1 MYPLLVDLG
10 RVPAL
15 LVGDGAAAARR
26 VAQLDEAGARR
37 LRIFSAA
44 PDPALEAVAGD
55 RLERR
60 LPSADEIAAARLLF
74 IADLPAETAE
84 RLAGLADAAGVLVHA
99 EDRPALCDLNTPALV
114 RRGDLLVTVSTNGRS
129 PTLARRLRQ
138 FLEQLLVADWADRV
152 TRVGALRDRLRA
164 AGASLS
170 AVGRAS
176 EALIDEE
183 RWLPPLRATAQRAT
197 AQREASASRFSQSR
211 NSSTLGSRA
220 LVSGQTR

>member
-1 MYPLLVDLG
+1 MYPLLVDLA

-15 LVGDGAAAARR
+15 LVGDGPAAARR
-26 VAQLDEAGARR
+26 LAQLDEAGATR
-37 LRIFSAA
+37 LRIFSAS
-44 PDPALEAVAGD
+44 PDPALIALAGP

-60 LPSADEIAAARLLF
+60 LPTAQEIAAARLLF
-74 IADLPAETAE
+74 IADLAVEAAE
-84 RLAGLADAAGVLVHA
+84 RLAALAGAAGVLVHA

-138 FLEQLLVADWADRV
+138 FLEQVLTAEWAHRVA
-152 TRVGALRDRLRA
+152 RVGALRDRLRT

-176 EALIDEE
+176 ESLIDDE
-183 RWLPPLRATAQRAT
+183 RWLPPLRAA

>member
-1 MYPLLVDLG
+1 MYPLLVDLA

-15 LVGDGAAAARR
+15 LVGDGPAAARR
-26 VAQLDEAGARR
+26 LAQLDEAGAAR
-37 LRIFSAA
+37 LRVFSAS
-44 PDPALEAVAGD
+44 PDPALIALAGA

-60 LPSADEIAAARLLF
+60 LPTSDEIAAARLLF
-74 IADLPAETAE
+74 IADLDGEAAA
-84 RLAGLADAAGVLVHA
+84 RLAWLAQAVGVLVHA

-114 RRGDLLVTVSTNGRS
+114 RRGDLLVTVSTSGRS

-138 FLEQLLVADWADRV
+138 FLEQLLTAEWADRV
-152 TRVGALRDRLRA
+152 ARVGALRDRLRA

-176 EALIDEE
+176 ESLIDDE
-183 RWLPPLRATAQRAT
+183 RWLPPLRAAAQRD
-197 AQREASASRFSQSR
+197 ASASRFSQSR

>member
-15 LVGDGAAAARR
+15 LVGDGPAAARR
-26 VAQLDEAGARR
+26 LAQLDEAGAAR
-37 LRIFSAA
+37 LRIFAPCPDAA
-44 PDPALEAVAGD
+44 LAALAGS

-60 LPSADEIAAARLLF
+60 LPAADDIAAARLLF
-74 IADLPAETAE
+74 IADLDGAVAA
-84 RLAGLADAAGVLVHA
+84 RLAALAEAAGVLVHA

-138 FLEQLLVADWADRV
+138 FLEQLLTADWADRV
-152 TRVGALRDRLRA
+152 ARVGALRDRLRA
-164 AGASLS
+164 AGASLA

-176 EALIDEE
+176 EALIDDE
-183 RWLPPLRATAQRAT
+183 RWLPPVR
-197 AQREASASRFSQSR
+197 AQREASASSFNQSR
-211 NSSTLGSRA
+211 KSSTLGSRA